1 MEKYLLNEK
10 VLYYYEVW
18 KTISDLLGVNEQSY
32 LIRLFGDDGMK
43 TEIIQGKSYYFTIS
57 GQVYLARKV
66 VEYEFFRE
74 EAIKL
79 EGLSMFNE
87 GKRVTGRIF
96 IMRDGKRIWLE
107 TQSDIN
113 NEKKEQYE
121 ITDVKCKIGGYQKGE
136 EHFRNRYDPKYDK
149 IFNEYSYESS
159 ESSSSST
166 DWESSSSS
174 FEWSSDSDDMFET
187 KLVSKKPY

>member
-10 VLYYYEVW
+10 VLYYYEAW
-18 KTISDLLGVNEQSY
+18 KTISDLLGVNDQSY

-57 GQVYLARKV
+57 GQVYLARKI
-66 VEYEFFRE
+66 VEYEFTRE

-87 GKRVTGRIF
+87 GKRVTGRVF

-159 ESSSSST
+159 ESSSTSS

>member
-10 VLYYYEVW
+10 VLYYYEAW
-18 KTISDLLGVNEQSY
+18 KTISDLLGVNDQSY

-43 TEIIQGKSYYFTIS
+43 TEIIQGKTSYYFTIS
-57 GQVYLARKV
+57 GRVYLTRKI
-66 VEYEFFRE
+66 VEYEFIGE

-87 GKRVTGRIF
+87 GKRVTGRVF

-113 NEKKEQYE
+113 DEKKEQYE

-136 EHFRNRYDPKYDK
+136 EHLRNWYDPKYDGM
-149 IFNEYSYESS
+149 FDVYMYESS
-159 ESSSSST
+159 ESSSTSS

-174 FEWSSDSDDMFET
+174 SDWSSDSEIFET
-187 KLVSKKPY
+187 ELISKRPH

>member
-18 KTISDLLGVNEQSY
+18 KTISDLLGVNDQSY

-43 TEIIQGKSYYFTIS
+43 TEIIQGKLCYFTIS

-113 NEKKEQYE
+113 NETKEQYE
-121 ITDVKCKIGGYQKGE
+121 ITDVKCKIGGYKKGE

-174 FEWSSDSDDMFET
+174 FEWSSDSEIFET
-187 KLVSKKPY
+187 QPISRKPY

>member
-10 VLYYYEVW
+10 VLYYYEAW
-18 KTISDLLGVNEQSY
+18 KTISDLLGVNDQSY

-43 TEIIQGKSYYFTIS
+43 TEIIQGKTSYYFTIS
-57 GQVYLARKV
+57 GRVYLTRKI
-66 VEYEFFRE
+66 VEYEFIGE

-87 GKRVTGRIF
+87 GKRVTGRVF

-113 NEKKEQYE
+113 DEKKEQYE
-121 ITDVKCKIGGYQKGE
+121 ITDVKCKIGGYRKGE

-159 ESSSSST
+159 ESSSSSS

-174 FEWSSDSDDMFET
+174 SDWSSDSEIFET
-187 KLVSKKPY
+187 ELISKRPH

>member
-66 VEYEFFRE
+66 VEYEFIRE

-113 NEKKEQYE
+113 NETKEQYE

-159 ESSSSST
+159 ESSSSSS